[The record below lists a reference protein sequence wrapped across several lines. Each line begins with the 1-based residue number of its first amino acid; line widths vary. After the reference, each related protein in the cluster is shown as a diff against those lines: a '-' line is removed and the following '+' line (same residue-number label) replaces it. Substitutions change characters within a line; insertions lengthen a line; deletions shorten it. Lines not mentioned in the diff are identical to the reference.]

1 MSRLSKLLNRVVDA
15 PKPHSLIAGTVAK
28 PATLHKRHEAAS
40 ANEYAVAKEGAVVA
54 PEDVVDPHAAP
65 PSMDGQAKFY
75 ERGLASVGIHPQVTT
90 IPAVNLA
97 KCADEH
103 SHREHCPACNPFL
116 NHPRSREEAT
126 ERFAKAARDRL
137 RMEHC
142 KTCNLPMKP
151 SEQDAIRSEFEAAAL
166 AFARV
171 CPDVDASP
179 FCPTCG
185 SGLTC
190 YEKSRPAAP
199 EINDPGHNGGWICR
213 DCGGFD
219 ECEPN
224 EPEGD

>member
-1 MSRLSKLLNRVVDA
+1 MSRLSKLLNRVVNGT
-15 PKPHSLIAGTVAK
+15 KPQSLVAAKVLK

-40 ANEYAVAKEGAVVA
+40 ANEYAVAKAGAVVA
-54 PEDVVDPHAAP
+54 AEDVVDPHAAP
-65 PSMDGQAKFY
+65 
-75 ERGLASVGIHPQVTT
+75 
-90 IPAVNLA
+90 VNLA

-151 SEQDAIRSEFEAAAL
+151 SEQDAIRAEFEAAAL

-185 SGLTC
+185 SGLTG

-219 ECEPN
+219 ECEAPAD
-224 EPEGD
+224 PSDTDT